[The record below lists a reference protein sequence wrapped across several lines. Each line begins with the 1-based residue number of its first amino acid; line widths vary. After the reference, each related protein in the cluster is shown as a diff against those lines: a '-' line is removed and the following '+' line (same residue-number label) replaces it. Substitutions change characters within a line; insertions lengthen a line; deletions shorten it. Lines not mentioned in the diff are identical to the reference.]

1 MEHRQRKEQVTRG
14 EIGRYND
21 RQTDGL
27 GDLRQADRWT
37 DGSTERE
44 GERRTDK
51 QTDRR
56 TRQKIGGQVEM
67 QAQVFIAS
75 VSIGQVERH
84 DEYTDRPLWTG
95 WHR

>member
-1 MEHRQRKEQVTRG
+1 MAPEVLAGTGFTSKADMWSTGKRG
-14 EIGRYND
+14 ASYIGRD
-21 RQTDGL
+21 RQDRQADGL
-27 GDLRQADRWT
+27 GDFRQANRWT

-56 TRQKIGGQVEM
+56 TRQKIGGQVE
-67 QAQVFIAS
+67 
-75 VSIGQVERH
+75 RH